1 MEQQEANTRE
11 SAGAQESQKW
21 TGTYQINKTQMSWD
35 SHMLP
40 TE

>member
-11 SAGAQESQKW
+11 SAGGQESQKW
-21 TGTYQINKTQMSWD
+21 TGTDQINKTEISWD